1 MSALLSALTIGLI
14 LSLLALGV
22 FISFRVFAFPDITVD
37 GSITLG
43 ACVSSVLLVT
53 EPVSISRA
61 IPLAVAAGI
70 AAGAGLAYLLLAEGK
85 KLRPLLTRSLAAA
98 VIVAGFVVLVLRCR
112 NPVVATIAGG
122 AGGALAGMTTGL
134 LHAKFK
140 IHGLLSGILVMTAL
154 YSVNLHVLGKSNVS
168 LQSATTLS
176 TYTDEVGSRLL
187 GGRTTLHLFGWEA
200 AASELSMLAFA
211 FVFIVLCGVALYAFF
226 RTDLGTAMRATG
238 DSPQMIR
245 ALGTNVGNMMVLG
258 LALSN
263 GLVALS
269 GSLFAQY
276 QGFADV
282 QMGIGMVVLGLASII
297 IGEALVGPGHLGL
310 TLAGAVMGSILFR
323 LLVAIALRAGLDPVD
338 LKLITA
344 ASVFLALVFP
354 KGLALVKA
362 SLRRAASREDR
373 YARD

>member
-1 MSALLSALTIGLI
+1 MTALVSALTIGLI

-53 EPVSISRA
+53 EPT
-61 IPLAVAAGI
+61 PLRQALPWAVAAGLAA
-70 AAGAGLAYLLLAEGK
+70 AAGLFWLLLAEGK
-85 KLRPLLTRSLAAA
+85 KLRTLLTGAAAAA
-98 VIVAGFVVLVLRCR
+98 VIVAGFVVLVLRFR

-122 AGGALAGMTTGL
+122 AGGLLAGMTTGL

-176 TYTDEVGSRLL
+176 TYADDLGNRLL
-187 GGRTTLHLFGWEA
+187 GGRTTLHLFGWEVA
-200 AASELSMLAFA
+200 AHELSMLGFA
-211 FVFIVLCGVALYAFF
+211 FVFISLCGAALFAFF

-282 QMGIGMVVLGLASII
+282 QMGIGMVVLGLASVI

-310 TLAGAVMGSILFR
+310 TLAGTVMGSILFR

-344 ASVFLALVFP
+344 VSVFLALVFP
-354 KGLALVKA
+354 RGLALVKGWTH
-362 SLRRAASREDR
+362 RAAPKEGRH
-373 YARD
+373 A